1 MTLLQRPPKL
11 FTPGPVNIPE
21 RVHLA
26 PILASYHH
34 RVPEFSQIL
43 WDTLSMLQPLFG
55 TKQLVMP
62 VHTTGRG
69 ALEGA
74 YNNVLGKTDKV
85 LSVANGNFG
94 EMAIKTLKRI
104 GVDPIACFSGWES
117 EVDIE
122 VLEQL
127 IVEHKP
133 IAITAV
139 HNDTSNGVVNPI
151 SAIGELAQKY
161 DLLFIVDTVSGL
173 GCMPFKMDEWGVD
186 VAVTASQK
194 GLMSPAGISFVAM
207 SQKALEACE
216 KTNSSD
222 FYINFLN
229 IRKNIISK
237 RETPGTTPVSLVVS
251 VHEALRMIHEEGLG
265 NVFNRHR
272 VLSLSTKA
280 AVKALGFELFPFNC
294 DLRSDALTVCKLPL
308 GVSAPLVRS
317 LLRKEYSIEV
327 GIGLGSYSE
336 EVMRISNMGYYFVED
351 MIQFIAALEA
361 VLDDFIPSRL
371 FGVGLSEFNKT
382 YNSMRS

>member
-317 LLRKEYSIEV
+317 LLRKDYSIEV

-382 YNSMRS
+382 YKSMRS

>member
-139 HNDTSNGVVNPI
+139 HNDTSNSVVNPI

-251 VHEALRMIHEEGLG
+251 VHEALRMIHEEGLD

-317 LLRKEYSIEV
+317 LLRRDYSIEV